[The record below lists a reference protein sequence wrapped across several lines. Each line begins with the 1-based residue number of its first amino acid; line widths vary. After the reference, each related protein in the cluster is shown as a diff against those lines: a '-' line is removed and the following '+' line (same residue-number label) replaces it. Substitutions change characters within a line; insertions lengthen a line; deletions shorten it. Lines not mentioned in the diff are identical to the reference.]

1 MFRHK
6 FWVLSILLAAL
17 VLVGCS
23 ARSAD
28 YSEAPMEMPAA
39 EGYAPSEEM
48 VQIDYAAD
56 ESLTANS
63 VPPGDVDR
71 IIIKT
76 ANMTLVV
83 NNPPDSLE
91 KIKKL
96 AEGLGGYVVSSNLS
110 QTTLDNGTKVPYGS
124 ISIRVP
130 AEKLDEVLEEI
141 RAESDQLPINENVDS
156 QDVTSN
162 YVDLESR
169 LKNLEA
175 TEQQLAEI
183 MDQADET
190 EDVLAVYNE
199 LVRVREQ
206 IEVIKGQMKYY
217 KESAALSLV
226 NVELMANEAVQPLTI
241 AGWQPGGVVKDSIQ
255 SLINFLQGLVDFLI
269 RFILLILPALLL
281 ILLIFVLPVYLIVRA
296 IRRRAKRKKAEQ
308 PAPEQAE
315 KPV

>member
-1 MFRHK
+1 
-6 FWVLSILLAAL
+6 
-17 VLVGCS
+17 
-23 ARSAD
+23 
-28 YSEAPMEMPAA
+28 MEMPAA
-39 EGYAPSEEM
+39 EEGYAPSEEM
-48 VQIDYAAD
+48 VQVEYAAD
-56 ESLTANS
+56 QSLTSNS

-83 NNPPDSLE
+83 DNPPDSLE
-91 KIKKL
+91 NIKTL
-96 AEGLGGYVVSSNLS
+96 AEDLGGYVVSSYLRQN
-110 QTTLDNGTKVPYGS
+110 TLENGVKVPYGS
-124 ISIRVP
+124 IAIRVP
-130 AEKLDEVLEEI
+130 AENLDEVLEKI

-156 QDVTSN
+156 QDVTSD

-175 TEQQLAEI
+175 TEQQLAAI
-183 MDQADET
+183 MEQADET

-217 KESAALSLV
+217 RESAALSLV

-255 SLINFLQGLVDFLI
+255 SLINFLRGLVDFLI
-269 RFILLILPALLL
+269 RFFLLILPALLL
-281 ILLIFVLPVYLIVRA
+281 IFLIFVLPILLIVWA
-296 IRRRAKRKKAEQ
+296 IRRRAKRNKAKQLATEQ
-308 PAPEQAE
+308 TE
-315 KPV
+315 KTV